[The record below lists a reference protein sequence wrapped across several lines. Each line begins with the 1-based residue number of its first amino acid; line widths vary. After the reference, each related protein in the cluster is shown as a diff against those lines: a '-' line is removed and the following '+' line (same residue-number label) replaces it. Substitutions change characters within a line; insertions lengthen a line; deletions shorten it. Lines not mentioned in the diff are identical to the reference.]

1 MVYIV
6 NNVWF
11 KNEKAPFYSKFSLPI
26 LWTVIVLPY
35 LPVHSPEMRKVHLL
49 LLFQAKRNHG
59 ANQNDLMLCRNGRWS
74 QPPNS
79 HCNLWDHLVTSLFV
93 PRERPSIML
102 HQEANNKHL
111 ASGTKKR
118 AKYIID
124 QIFFILVDEKLVQWR
139 KNKDLEMGI
148 KYDL

>member
-1 MVYIV
+1 
-6 NNVWF
+6 
-11 KNEKAPFYSKFSLPI
+11 
-26 LWTVIVLPY
+26 
-35 LPVHSPEMRKVHLL
+35 
-49 LLFQAKRNHG
+49 
-59 ANQNDLMLCRNGRWS
+59 MLCCNGRWN

-102 HQEANNKHL
+102 HQEANNKHF

-124 QIFFILVDEKLVQWR
+124 QIFFILVDEKLVQWM